1 MTLSEF
7 PSMDEFIGV
16 ERVFTMKVTS
26 VCETEVITK
35 APTSAAGL
43 YTTITDLNGDGL
55 IDQTEFTGTG
65 FGTYDLDSDFL
76 LDERE
81 M

>member
-35 APTSAAGL
+35 APTSVAGL
-43 YTTITDLNGDGL
+43 YTTIIDLNGDGL
-55 IDQTEFTGTG
+55 ID
-65 FGTYDLDSDFL
+65 
-76 LDERE
+76 
-81 M
+81 